1 MDSNIITELL
11 VSYKF
16 DIDFFQRFQYVD
28 VDVYDNRYHIYVN
41 NIAFCATQNKGFV
54 KFKAS
59 GYKCDKCDFRSSD
72 PKIKCTTCEQN
83 IGMILPPNPTI
94 IAYHIHACDEVKLM
108 DNKLYVI
115 KDNTTFVQSTHNGRK
130 CFRKLCVRCHER
142 NISTSAKN
150 HCKSCSSVKETSRRT
165 KVTSRRTKVTL
176 KRKTRRYKA
185 VGLRPRAT
193 SAPPAI
199 TDLVAIEPTEAMT
212 TELGRAHS
220 VVIEPSVITGP
231 LGEAEPILLKRRIYA
246 LSSDDVDLE
255 SPLMETKIQPYIATE
270 AYSVDD
276 LCMDF
281 SKKQRL

>member
-28 VDVYDNRYHIYVN
+28 VDVYDNRYHLYVN
-41 NIAFCATQNKGFV
+41 NVAFCATYNKGTV

-59 GYKCDKCDFRSSD
+59 GYRCNICDFRSTD

-83 IGMILPPNPTI
+83 VRMILPSNPTTI
-94 IAYHIHACDEVKLM
+94 EYHIHASDEVKLV

-115 KDNTTFVQSTHNGRK
+115 KNNMTYVQSTHNGRK

-142 NISTSAKN
+142 NISMSLKN
-150 HCKSCSSVKETSRRT
+150 HCRTCFNVKEAVSSS
-165 KVTSRRTKVTL
+165 KRTKVTL
-176 KRKTRRYKA
+176 KRKIRRYKA
-185 VGLRPRAT
+185 VGSRPRAT

-199 TDLVAIEPTEAMT
+199 LAATEPVEATLVATEFAET
-212 TELGRAHS
+212 T
-220 VVIEPSVITGP
+220 
-231 LGEAEPILLKRRIYA
+231 AEPAERAVPSEPIVLKRRIYA

-255 SPLMETKIQPYIATE
+255 SPLMETKIQPYIPPK
-270 AYSVDD
+270 AYSLDD

-281 SKKQRL
+281 NKKQRL

>member
-72 PKIKCTTCEQN
+72 PRIRCTTCEQDSET
-83 IGMILPPNPTI
+83 ILPSSSLTI
-94 IAYHIHACDEVKLM
+94 EYQIHRSQKVKLV

-115 KDNTTFVQSTHNGRK
+115 KNNMTYVQSTHNGRK
-130 CFRKLCVRCHER
+130 CFRKLCIRCHER
-142 NISTSAKN
+142 NIYMSLKN
-150 HCKSCSSVKETSRRT
+150 HCKQCSSVKEAVSL
-165 KVTSRRTKVTL
+165 SRRTKVTL

-185 VGLRPRAT
+185 VDSRPRSI
-193 SAPPAI
+193 SAPP
-199 TDLVAIEPTEAMT
+199 
-212 TELGRAHS
+212 
-220 VVIEPSVITGP
+220 VITQVVATAETP
-231 LGEAEPILLKRRIYA
+231 LIGSTENAFTESAETAFTEPIVLKRRIYA
-246 LSSDDVDLE
+246 LSSDYVDLE
-255 SPLMETKIQPYIATE
+255 SPLMETKIQPYIPPT

-276 LCMDF
+276 LCTDF
-281 SKKQRL
+281 NKKQRL